1 MLGFSAEEKAKKYDR
16 LARSYLELLGT
27 SNCTPDGIMSVSH
40 NLKARVFKLRST
52 DLSFLDDADL
62 VDWLDA
68 FTTLNRVYTDDY
80 KYFTLS
86 SRIDTSKNQQYWH
99 WLRNNLGKGRQ
110 EALRAR
116 IISENLNKV
125 VNVEQQADKYSEL
138 NFYIMIFGKSIRDI
152 RNKTHLI
159 QTADNGV
166 LGFRSLNKQE
176 TQELEFNLHNP
187 NWR

>member
-1 MLGFSAEEKAKKYDR
+1 
-16 LARSYLELLGT
+16 
-27 SNCTPDGIMSVSH
+27 MSVSH

-86 SRIDTSKNQQYWH
+86 SRIDTSRNQQYWH
-99 WLRNNLGKGRQ
+99 WLRNNLGKGKQ

-116 IISENLNKV
+116 IISENLNRV

-138 NFYIMIFGKSIRDI
+138 NFYIMI
-152 RNKTHLI
+152 
-159 QTADNGV
+159 
-166 LGFRSLNKQE
+166 
-176 TQELEFNLHNP
+176 LEN
-187 NWR
+187 R